1 MPPSC
6 GVKNLAD
13 GNSIAKYLAI
23 LVLWRIILSGERIRR
38 KLFRG
43 RVNTIHVLRIMWP
56 EDMARGYIYIYIMNR
71 IVVLMYESEMKLL

>member
-13 GNSIAKYLAI
+13 GNSMAKYLAI

-38 KLFRG
+38 KVFFRG
-43 RVNTIHVLRIMWP
+43 EGIYYSCVMNHVARCYGQRIHK
-56 EDMARGYIYIYIMNR
+56 YIMNR
-71 IVVLMYESEMKLL
+71 IVVSIYESEMKLL